1 MELSRI
7 SAKGQVTVPKSI
19 REQLHLHE
27 GDRVVFVVED
37 GKVVLMKASVTA
49 MRDLQQEAEKAAK
62 EEGVTEEDLLRELE
76 NIRKEHWNERQP
88 Q

>member
-76 NIRKEHWNERQP
+76 NIRKEHWNERQS